1 MPSSFLGAFN
11 HTLEYPD
18 NSSELGNT
26 GYQSDLAELS
36 RVTNIETASPAN
48 VEPSEMKA
56 PSYSL
61 DQIPRE

>member
-1 MPSSFLGAFN
+1 MPSSFLGALN

-18 NSSELGNT
+18 SSSELGNT

-36 RVTNIETASPAN
+36 RATNFETGSTTN